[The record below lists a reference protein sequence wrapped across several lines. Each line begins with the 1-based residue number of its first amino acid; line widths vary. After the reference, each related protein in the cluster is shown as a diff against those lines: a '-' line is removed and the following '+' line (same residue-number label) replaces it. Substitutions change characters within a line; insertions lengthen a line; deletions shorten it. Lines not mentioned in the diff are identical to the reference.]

1 MSRDSHPAP
10 RRATLADIA
19 DRAGVATS
27 TVSRI
32 LLDERTLNIRPET
45 RQRVLDVARE
55 LAYRPN
61 TRARSLQARRSFSV
75 GLVVPEIDNPA
86 FTGIIQGAQRVAL
99 ERGYSLLI
107 AYADK
112 DFPDQDLYAR
122 LVEDNQVEGL
132 LVTTLQSAPMFDPVR
147 WTIPYV
153 LVNRERG
160 GDDPKV
166 MVDYQ
171 AGTRDAVLY
180 LAGLGHRRI
189 AYISGPLA
197 HYTGRTRLAGFKA
210 GLAQAGLRFDSA
222 LVVEC
227 DYGRAQAESATA
239 HLLHAAGAGAGG
251 SKPTAICAANVAVAA
266 GILAQLGRAG
276 VLVPQ
281 QMSVL
286 ALLDTFVADML
297 TPPVTA
303 VSYPFIDLG
312 RAAASHLLDTI
323 ERGPQPPVARAL
335 PHNGITVR
343 ASCGPAPSPGT
354 SIL

>member
-1 MSRDSHPAP
+1 MSRDQPPA
-10 RRATLADIA
+10 RRVTLADIA
-19 DRAGVATS
+19 RRAGIATS

-32 LLDERTLNIRPET
+32 LLEEKTLNIRPET
-45 RQRVLDVARE
+45 RQRVLDLARE

-61 TRARSLQARRSFSV
+61 KRARSLQARRSFSV
-75 GLVVPEIDNPA
+75 GLVVPEIDNPVFA
-86 FTGIIQGAQRVAL
+86 AIIQGAQRVAL
-99 ERGYSLLI
+99 GRGYSLLI

-132 LVTTLQSAPMFDPVR
+132 LVTTIQTTPVFDPVR
-147 WTIPYV
+147 WNIPYV

-189 AYISGPLA
+189 AYVSGPLA
-197 HYTGRTRLAGFKA
+197 HYTGRTRLAGFQA
-210 GLAQAGLRFDSA
+210 GLAEAGLEFDPS

-227 DYGRAQAESATA
+227 DYGRAQAESAMTR
-239 HLLHAAGAGAGG
+239 LLQATDRGQPR
-251 SKPTAICAANVAVAA
+251 PTAVCAANVAVSA
-266 GILAQLGRAG
+266 GILATLARAG
-276 VLVPQ
+276 IAVPQ

-312 RAAASHLLDTI
+312 RAAASYLLDII
-323 ERGPQPPVARAL
+323 EQGGQPPHTQAL

-343 ASCGPAPSPGT
+343 ASCGPAPSA
-354 SIL
+354 

>member
-1 MSRDSHPAP
+1 MSRDQHPTP

-19 DRAGVATS
+19 RRAGVATS

-32 LLDERTLNIRPET
+32 LLDEKTLNIRPET
-45 RQRVLDVARE
+45 RQRVLDLARE

-86 FTGIIQGAQRVAL
+86 FTAIIQGAQRVAL

-132 LVTTLQSAPMFDPVR
+132 LVTTIQTAPVFDPVR
-147 WTIPYV
+147 WNIPYV

-160 GDDPKV
+160 ADDPKV

-189 AYISGPLA
+189 AYVSGPLA

-210 GLAQAGLRFDSA
+210 GLAQAGLEFDPA

-227 DYGRAQAESATA
+227 DYGRTQAESAMTG
-239 HLLHAAGAGAGG
+239 LLQAAQAGRPI
-251 SKPTAICAANVAVAA
+251 PTAVCAANVAVSA
-266 GILAQLGRAG
+266 GILATLGRAG
-276 VLVPQ
+276 IAVPR

-312 RAAASHLLDTI
+312 RAAASHLLDMI
-323 ERGPQPPVARAL
+323 EQRAQPPQLRPL

-343 ASCGPAPSPGT
+343 ASCGPAPSV
-354 SIL
+354 